1 MAKLKIKTGDNVIV
15 IAGRDKN
22 KTGKVLRVFP
32 ETNKAIVE
40 GVNIVKKHEKPSAKN
55 PQGGII
61 QKETQIQ
68 ISNIAIVDT
77 KTKEA
82 TRVGYRIENGEN
94 IQHGRKSNYAQKHW
108 E

>member
-1 MAKLKIKTGDNVIV
+1 MAKLKIKAGDNVIV

-40 GVNIVKKHEKPSAKN
+40 GVNIVQKHEKPSASN
-55 PQGGII
+55 PQGGIV
-61 QKETQIQ
+61 QKETLIQ
-68 ISNIAIVDT
+68 ISNIAVVDP

-82 TRVGYRIENGEN
+82 TRIGYRVEDGNKI
-94 IQHGRKSNYAQKHW
+94 RFAKKSNQAL
-108 E
+108 

>member
-1 MAKLKIKTGDNVIV
+1 MAKLKIKAGDDVIV

-40 GVNIVKKHEKPSAKN
+40 GVNIVQKHEKPSASN
-55 PQGGII
+55 PQGGIV
-61 QKETQIQ
+61 QKETLIQ
-68 ISNIAIVDT
+68 ISNIAVVDP

-82 TRVGYRIENGEN
+82 TRIGYRVEDGNKI
-94 IQHGRKSNYAQKHW
+94 RFAKKSNQAL
-108 E
+108 

>member
-1 MAKLKIKTGDNVIV
+1 MAKLKIKAGDDVIV

-40 GVNIVKKHEKPSAKN
+40 GVNMVQKHEKPSASN
-55 PQGGII
+55 PQGGIV
-61 QKETQIQ
+61 QKETLIQ
-68 ISNIAIVDT
+68 ISNIAVVDP

-82 TRVGYRIENGEN
+82 TRIGYRVEDGNKI
-94 IQHGRKSNYAQKHW
+94 RFAKKSNQAL
-108 E
+108 

>member
-1 MAKLKIKTGDNVIV
+1 MAKLKIKTGDDVIV

-40 GVNIVKKHEKPSAKN
+40 GVNLVQKHEKPSATN
-55 PQGGII
+55 PQGGIV
-61 QKETQIQ
+61 QKETPIQ
-68 ISNIAIVDT
+68 ISNIAVVDP

-82 TRVGYRIENGEN
+82 TRVGYRVENGN
-94 IQHGRKSNYAQKHW
+94 KIRFAKKSNQAL
-108 E
+108 

>member
-1 MAKLKIKTGDNVIV
+1 MAKLKIKAGDNVIV

-40 GVNIVKKHEKPSAKN
+40 GVNIVQKHEKPSASN
-55 PQGGII
+55 PQGGIV
-61 QKETQIQ
+61 QKETLIQ
-68 ISNIAIVDT
+68 ISNIAVVDP

-82 TRVGYRIENGEN
+82 TKIGYRVEDGNKI
-94 IQHGRKSNYAQKHW
+94 RFAKKSNQAL
-108 E
+108 

>member
-61 QKETQIQ
+61 QKETPIQ
-68 ISNIAIVDT
+68 ISNIAIVDP

-82 TRVGYRIENGEN
+82 TRVGYRIENGEK
-94 IQHGRKSNYAQKHW
+94 IRFAKKSNQAL
-108 E
+108 

>member
-1 MAKLKIKTGDNVIV
+1 MAKLKIKAGDDVIV

-40 GVNIVKKHEKPSAKN
+40 GVNIVQKHEKPSASN
-55 PQGGII
+55 PQGGIV
-61 QKETQIQ
+61 QKETLIQ
-68 ISNIAIVDT
+68 ISNIAVVDP

-82 TRVGYRIENGEN
+82 TKIGYRVEDGNKI
-94 IQHGRKSNYAQKHW
+94 RFAKKSNQAL
-108 E
+108 

>member
-32 ETNKAIVE
+32 DTNKAIVE
-40 GVNIVKKHEKPSAKN
+40 GVNIVKKHEKPSATN

-61 QKETQIQ
+61 QKETPIQ
-68 ISNIAIVDT
+68 ISNIAIVDP

-82 TRVGYRIENGEN
+82 TKVGYRIENGN
-94 IQHGRKSNYAQKHW
+94 KIRFAKKSNQAL
-108 E
+108 